1 MNSLLLRLFAAD
13 TKVDTNSVGIPKVDL
28 TQQTLGNV
36 VSAVFVVV
44 GSLAV
49 LFVLVGA
56 ARYVAA
62 NGEPNK
68 VSQAKNTI
76 LYAVVGVVVSA
87 LGFTIVQ
94 FVIGRITGTQ
104 V

>member
-1 MNSLLLRLFAAD
+1 MNRLLHFFAAN
-13 TKVDTNSVGIPKVDL
+13 TQVDPNTIGVPKVDL
-28 TQQTLGNV
+28 TNETLGNV
-36 VSAVFVVV
+36 VSAVFVVI

-56 ARYVAA
+56 ARYVTA

-68 VSQAKNTI
+68 VTQAKNTI
-76 LYAVVGVVVSA
+76 LYAAVGVVVSA

-94 FVIGRITGTQ
+94 FVIGRLTGTQ